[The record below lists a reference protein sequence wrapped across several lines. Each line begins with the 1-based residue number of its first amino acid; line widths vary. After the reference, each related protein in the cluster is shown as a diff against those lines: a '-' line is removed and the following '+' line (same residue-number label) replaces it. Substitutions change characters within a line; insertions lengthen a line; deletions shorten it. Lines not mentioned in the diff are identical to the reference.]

1 MQRCL
6 TKAPALRRAQILPVR
21 QLGNSLGII
30 DFFTMQLSLERGDEI
45 RRETRSLPATVYN
58 KLTLL
63 FARGKRQPLFVPIRS
78 VQFLAII
85 DDEEIVF
92 VDSAYRRF
100 IDIAWQQ
107 FLRHDREDLGAPIN
121 YQSVIYTR
129 RGEEISQRLQNEF
142 FKALAELE
150 KKQPAT
156 GSSDAVTP
164 IHRD

>member
-1 MQRCL
+1 
-6 TKAPALRRAQILPVR
+6 
-21 QLGNSLGII
+21 
-30 DFFTMQLSLERGDEI
+30 MQLSLERGDEI

-63 FARGKRQPLFVPIRS
+63 FARGKRQPLFVAIRS

-85 DDEEIVF
+85 DNEEIVF
-92 VDSAYRRF
+92 VDSASRRF

-107 FLRHDREDLGAPIN
+107 FLRRDREDLRAPIS

-129 RGEEISQRLQNEF
+129 RGEEMSQRLQNEF

-150 KKQPAT
+150 RRQPAVA
-156 GSSDAVTP
+156 GDDKVTP
-164 IHRD
+164 LGPR